1 MTATYNSTTPKIVG
15 AMVILAVTASGAYFF
30 ILRDIKPEQSRSS
43 LPTAT
48 STTATVSQPAAAT
61 TSVNTPASTAST
73 SGYKDGT
80 YTATA
85 SYYVPH
91 GQNNISVTI
100 VIKEGVVSSVT
111 PTHDYQDHESQMYVS
126 SFDDYIS
133 GKVVGKNI
141 STLTSLSRVGG
152 ASLTTEGF
160 DQAIQ
165 TIAAQAKA

>member
-1 MTATYNSTTPKIVG
+1 M
-15 AMVILAVTASGAYFF
+15 
-30 ILRDIKPEQSRSS
+30 
-43 LPTAT
+43 
-48 STTATVSQPAAAT
+48 
-61 TSVNTPASTAST
+61 
-73 SGYKDGT
+73 
-80 YTATA
+80 
-85 SYYVPH
+85 
-91 GQNNISVTI
+91 
-100 VIKEGVVSSVT
+100 T

>member
-1 MTATYNSTTPKIVG
+1 MAATYNPTTPKIVG
-15 AMVILAVTASGAYFF
+15 AMVILAVTASGANFF
-30 ILRDIKPEQSRSS
+30 ILRDIKPEQSRST

-48 STTATVSQPAAAT
+48 STTTTVSQPAAST
-61 TSVNTPASTAST
+61 TSVNTPASTPST
-73 SGYKDGT
+73 NGYKDGT

-91 GQNNISVTI
+91 GQNNISVEI
-100 VIKEGVVSSVT
+100 VIKDGVVSSVT

-126 SFDDYIS
+126 NFDDYIS

-141 STLTSLSRVGG
+141 SALTSLSRVGG